1 MEPTIMDGKA
11 VDVSG
16 VVGQTEGPFAVSYN
30 SRDLLVYALGIGC
43 SPGVADQVPSF
54 DEMRYLFE
62 GHPEF
67 SSFPTYPVVLPY
79 KGRSSDVVPF
89 PGM

>member
-1 MEPTIMDGKA
+1 MEGQAI
-11 VDVSG
+11 DVSG
-16 VVGQTEGPFAVSYN
+16 LVDHAEGPFAVSYN

-43 SPGVADQVPSF
+43 SPVGADQAPSF

-67 SSFPTYPVVLPY
+67 CAFPTYPMALPF
-79 KGRSSDVVPF
+79 KGSSSDVVPF